1 MYILYIFPV
10 LVKHSVV
17 FLIAKCYDV
26 TDVSDVTFNDD
37 LLCGDLDG
45 GTDGDVLHD
54 VIPAAGLPLLPAVT
68 LLAVQA
74 RRLNTFHVSIV
85 VTFLGF
91 LNDFPAITT
100 VAGFYVYIK
109 STLCIVCQTPK
120 LQINFTYS
128 KRK

>member
-74 RRLNTFHVSIV
+74 RRLNKFHLSKV
-85 VTFLGF
+85 VTFLHFLVF

-100 VAGFYVYIK
+100 LAGCICLYQKHTMYSLPNAKTTDKLYI
-109 STLCIVCQTPK
+109 
-120 LQINFTYS
+120 
-128 KRK
+128 